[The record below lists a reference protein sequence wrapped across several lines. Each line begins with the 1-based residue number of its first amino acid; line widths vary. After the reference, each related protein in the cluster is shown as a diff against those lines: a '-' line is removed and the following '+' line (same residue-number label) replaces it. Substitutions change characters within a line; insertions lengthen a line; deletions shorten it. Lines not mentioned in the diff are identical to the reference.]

1 MSPKGLTIKYN
12 NKKNKIMRHIR
23 LISRLSMFILCF
35 FVSLGALA
43 GNEVALTVEK
53 AYITPGQTATL
64 TIKLNNT
71 VVVGTVGATINLPE
85 GLTFVKGKIS
95 DDGSYVPV
103 MSTTE
108 FSKKA
113 ILVTSTTKPNVAHFS
128 IAKTG
133 KKFQP
138 SEGDLITFDVN
149 VAENF
154 GITGNIILDE
164 GLGAYAEY
172 DEEGNIVAKEYKVES
187 STTKLYNANEL
198 CFPSVADF
206 SIAPGEKKTITLD
219 LKDEKHLIS
228 LLSWNVKMPAG
239 LSIDPE
245 SYEAVKDRAPL
256 HNVSIKKSGRLI
268 IRPNGAAT
276 KLEELD
282 ILGTSGAIVSFDVIA
297 DASFSGD
304 ATIKF
309 YDFLATTKAIDGK
322 VSQYYSKD
330 FEVKVTKA
338 GTATGING
346 IESDFAAKADGI
358 YTISGL
364 KVNQLVKGVNIV
376 VKDGKATK
384 VVKK

>member
-1 MSPKGLTIKYN
+1 
-12 NKKNKIMRHIR
+12 MRHIR

-154 GITGNIILDE
+154 GITGDIILDE
-164 GLGAYAEY
+164 GKGAYAVY
-172 DEEGNIVAKEYKVES
+172 DENDNIVLKQYKIES

-239 LSIDPE
+239 LTIDPE

-256 HNVSIKKSGRLI
+256 HDVLIKKSGRLI
-268 IRPNGAAT
+268 IRPDRAT

>member
-1 MSPKGLTIKYN
+1 
-12 NKKNKIMRHIR
+12 MRHIR

-330 FEVKVTKA
+330 FEVKVTK
-338 GTATGING
+338 GSPATGING
-346 IESDFAAKADGI
+346 IESEFAAKADGI